1 MKKRTVF
8 TPKAPEPVGPYSQA
22 TVWGDLVFVS
32 GCVAI
37 DPTTGQKADG
47 SIVEEATLVLDNLK
61 TVLDQAGAGLESVL
75 KTTVFLKDMNDFPEL
90 NKVYAG
96 YFPLDPP
103 ARSCVEVARL
113 PLDFRVEV
121 EAIAHVTQ

>member
-22 TVWGDLVFVS
+22 TVWGELVFVS

-37 DPTTGQKADG
+37 DATTGQKAAG
-47 SIVEEATLVLDNLK
+47 SIAEEATLVLENLK
-61 TVLDQAGAGLESVL
+61 TVLEHAGAGLDSVL
-75 KTTVFLKDMNDFPEL
+75 KVTVFLKDMNDFPEF
-90 NKVYAG
+90 NKMYAG

-121 EAIAHVTQ
+121 EAIAHVT